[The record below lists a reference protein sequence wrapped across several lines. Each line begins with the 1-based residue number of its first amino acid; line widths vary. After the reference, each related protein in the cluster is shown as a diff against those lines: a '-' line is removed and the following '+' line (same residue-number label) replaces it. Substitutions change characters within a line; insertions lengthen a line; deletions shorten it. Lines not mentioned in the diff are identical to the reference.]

1 MKLNHLLHSSGDTN
15 GFFIQT
21 CQIRKVFAYFLATVL
36 ILKFLRKKI
45 KTDGNLLALYL
56 IIEDNNEK
64 LIDMGLTQKNLV
76 FMKTELEIFFEFD
89 KDYFILSGDFNLT
102 LIPFLDTCNYTGGNK
117 HKAGS
122 KVLKIMEDLQLLD
135 YHRNLKPD

>member
-45 KTDGNLLALYL
+45 KTDGHLLALYL

-102 LIPFLDTCNYTGGNK
+102 LIPFLVPAKDG
-117 HKAGS
+117 
-122 KVLKIMEDLQLLD
+122 
-135 YHRNLKPD
+135 

>member
-64 LIDMGLTQKNLV
+64 LIDIYGSNTKKPCFYENRIRD
-76 FMKTELEIFFEFD
+76 IF
-89 KDYFILSGDFNLT
+89 
-102 LIPFLDTCNYTGGNK
+102 
-117 HKAGS
+117 
-122 KVLKIMEDLQLLD
+122 
-135 YHRNLKPD
+135 